1 MKLKCANWVEIK
13 EIIYENMNLKAWSKN
28 KNQSWIQRLGV
39 ALVLEFKAK
48 DKSKRKQNE

>member
-1 MKLKCANWVEIK
+1 MKLKCDNWVEIK

-39 ALVLEFKAK
+39 AFKAK